1 VSRVG
6 EDAAAAFERIH
17 GVPPGGVWSAP
28 GRVNLIGEHTD
39 YNNGFVL
46 PFALRQRVAVAAT
59 TRTDGILTLASTD
72 ADGVV
77 RTGGSLRL
85 AELTPG
91 VPADWRAYPAGVA
104 WVLRHAVAERHDALI
119 GGADI
124 VLASDVPTGAG
135 LSSSA
140 ALECA
145 VAVALLGLTRR
156 LELNGSQR
164 ARIAAWAQQAEN
176 EYVGAPT
183 GILDQMAAMCCTS
196 GNALFLDVRSPD
208 PEPVPFDPADEGLT
222 VLVIDTRTKHS
233 HGDSEYGTRRRG
245 TERAAELLGV
255 DSLRDVTEQ
264 ALPDLLP
271 QLPDELRGL
280 VRHVATENQRV
291 LDAVELLRAG
301 RIEEIGELLN
311 ASHDSLSEDYRVSS
325 TELDH
330 AVRAARA
337 AGALGARM
345 TGGGFGGSAIALIRE
360 SSKDTVCR
368 TVRETFR
375 TAGLTTPRFFTSL
388 PSSGAY
394 QEQP

>member
-1 VSRVG
+1 MSTVG
-6 EDAAAAFERIH
+6 DEAAAAFERIH
-17 GVPPGGVWSAP
+17 GLPPAGVWSAP

-39 YNNGFVL
+39 YNDGFVL

-59 TRTDGILTLASTD
+59 PRTDGIMTLASTD
-72 ADGVV
+72 SDGVV
-77 RTGGSLRL
+77 RTGGPLTL
-85 AELTPG
+85 TELSPG
-91 VPADWRAYPAGVA
+91 IPADWRAYPAGVA
-104 WVLRHAVAERHDALI
+104 WVLRHAVAEDHSAL
-119 GGADI
+119 GSADI

-145 VAVALLGLTRR
+145 VAVALLGLGQHC
-156 LELNGSQR
+156 ELNGSRR
-164 ARIAAWAQQAEN
+164 ARIAAWAQRAEN

-183 GILDQMAAMCCTS
+183 GMLDQMAAMCCTD
-196 GNALFLDVRSPD
+196 GNALFLDVRSGD
-208 PEPVPFDPADEGLT
+208 PEPVPFDPANEGLT

-255 DSLRDVTEQ
+255 DALRDVTEQ
-264 ALPDLLP
+264 ALPESLP
-271 QLPDELRGL
+271 RLPEELRGL
-280 VRHVATENQRV
+280 VRHVVTENQRV
-291 LDAVELLRAG
+291 LDVVESLRAG
-301 RIEEIGELLN
+301 RVDEIGGLLN

-325 TELDH
+325 PELDH
-330 AVRAARA
+330 AVRVARD

-345 TGGGFGGSAIALIRE
+345 TGGGFGGSAIALVPEPSRENVCHAVRE
-360 SSKDTVCR
+360 S
-368 TVRETFR
+368 FR
-375 TAGLTTPRFFTSL
+375 TAGLTQPRFFTAL